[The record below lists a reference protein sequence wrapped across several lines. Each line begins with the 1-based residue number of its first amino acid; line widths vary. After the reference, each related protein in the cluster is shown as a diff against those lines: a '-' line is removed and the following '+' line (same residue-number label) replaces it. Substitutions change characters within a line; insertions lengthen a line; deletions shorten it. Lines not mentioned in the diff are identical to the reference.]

1 MSMKVL
7 LAHHGFDHEAQVFS
21 NGIPV
26 AFAHDLAGILD
37 REFDFQVLVPVGV
50 DLEFALTYPCGI
62 ILVNV
67 LTSKLCSRLN
77 FFSPARTEKVTCPH
91 SVLRNVFTPNLLAWL
106 TVVRVT
112 CSQESLSAR
121 NMQ

>member
-1 MSMKVL
+1 LIWVLELAVLQALLLESGLEKAAAAAATEVVGPVGLHVDEIL

-62 ILVNV
+62 IFVDV
-67 LTSKLCSRLN
+67 LDFKIVLEVE
-77 FFSPARTEKVTCPH
+77 FFQSGPD
-91 SVLRNVFTPNLLAWL
+91 
-106 TVVRVT
+106 
-112 CSQESLSAR
+112 
-121 NMQ
+121 